1 MPIEVLLA
9 ADDGP
14 NPEFLD
20 AYIAGFLDDLW
31 AQGFAERRMPRRRR
45 TVESFARWARCA
57 QVAVSDLSE
66 VHVALFVEPLRSPTR
81 LTRTRGVLRRLLQ
94 YLDRTGVL
102 TKPPT
107 EPAATPED
115 HLLRA
120 YLRFLRQDRGLS
132 PHTVKSYRLS
142 VRAFLAERAAEAGAA
157 LVETIDARTVR
168 AHLLARARTGSPQ
181 KARLI
186 ATSLRS
192 FLRYLFLSEKKERDL
207 SVAVPMVRRWSQ
219 ASVPAVLS
227 PDEVERILATPDCDT
242 PTGRRNHAIL
252 LLLARL
258 GLRAGEVVTL
268 KLSDIHWRQG
278 EIVVRGKGANIES
291 LPLPCDVGEA
301 LALYLHKDRTPCSSP
316 RVFLRAIP
324 PYVGLAGSSAVSLMV
339 RRALS
344 RAGLHSPSRRGAAH
358 LFRHSLAT
366 RMIRNGASLVEIAEI
381 LRHHSPGTTEIYAKV
396 DFESLRQVARPW
408 PGTDEVR

>member
-1 MPIEVLLA
+1 MPSEVMLA
-9 ADDGP
+9 ADDGS
-14 NPEFLD
+14 NSDFLD
-20 AYIAGFLDDLW
+20 AYIEGFLDDLW
-31 AQGFAERRMPRRRR
+31 ALGFAERRMPRRRR
-45 TVESFARWARCA
+45 TVESFALWVRCA
-57 QVAVSDLSE
+57 QIPVADLSE
-66 VHVALFVEPLRSPTR
+66 AHVALFIEPLRSPTR

-94 YLDRTGVL
+94 YLDGKGVL
-102 TKPPT
+102 KPPIG
-107 EPAATPED
+107 PAATPED
-115 HLLRA
+115 QLLRA
-120 YLRFLRQDRGLS
+120 YLRFLRQDQGLCQG
-132 PHTVKSYRLS
+132 TVKLYRRS
-142 VRAFLAERAAEAGAA
+142 VRAFLAERAAQAGAA

-192 FLRYLFLSEKKERDL
+192 FLRYLFLCGMKDRDL

-219 ASVPAVLS
+219 ARLPAILS
-227 PDEVERILATPDCDT
+227 PEEVERTLATPDCDT

-268 KLSDIHWRQG
+268 ELSDIHWRQG
-278 EIVVRGKGANIES
+278 KIVVRGKGANIES

-301 LALYLHKDRTPCSSP
+301 LALYLQKDRAPSSLP

-324 PYVGLAGSSAVSLMV
+324 PYVGLAGSGAVSLV
-339 RRALS
+339 ARRALD
-344 RAGLHSPSRRGAAH
+344 RAGLHSLSRRGAAH

-396 DFESLRQVARPW
+396 DFESLRAVARPW
-408 PGTDEVR
+408 PGTRDAR